1 MGAAANRLMTQTWK
15 VSTALLQQLDA
26 ENLADQITST
36 LLDDEAVVSAYEKD
50 PENQL
55 WCVEIYFQGEVP
67 DQTELVRLFGGQ
79 TLTKEQLPDTDW
91 VSHSQ
96 SQLAPIQAGR
106 FFVHGAHDRHRRPA
120 SGVSVEIQAGQ
131 AFGTGH
137 HGTTRGCLLALDDLL
152 NRARPETVLDVGCG
166 SAVLAIAFA
175 LATKR
180 CALAGDIDPVAIE
193 VARANARNNQAA
205 GLVHT
210 VVATGTGHPTIRAFT
225 PAQLVMAN
233 ILAKPL
239 MDMKASLAACV
250 APGGWL
256 ILSGITVD
264 QETRLLGSYRPFGLS
279 LRKRWRLEGWST
291 LLLQKA

>member
-1 MGAAANRLMTQTWK
+1 MAQTWK
-15 VSTALLQQLDA
+15 VSTALLQQTDA
-26 ENLADQITST
+26 ESLADQIDTA
-36 LLDDEAVVSAYEKD
+36 LLDDDAVVSAYEKD
-50 PENQL
+50 PVNQQ
-55 WCVEIYFQGEVP
+55 WCVEIYFQGQAP
-67 DQTELVRLFGGQ
+67 DQTELGRLFGRQ
-79 TLTKEQLPDTDW
+79 PLTTEKLPDTDW

-106 FFVHGAHDRHRRPA
+106 FFVHGAHDRARRPA
-120 SGVSVEIQAGQ
+120 SGVSIEIQAGQ

-152 NRARPETVLDVGCG
+152 NRKQPETVLDVGCG

-180 CALAGDIDPVAIE
+180 RALASDVDPVAID
-193 VARANARNNQAA
+193 VAQANAQSNRA
-205 GLVHT
+205 GSLVQT
-210 VVATGTGHPTIRAFT
+210 VVAKGTSHPQIRAFT
-225 PAQLVMAN
+225 PAQLAMAN

-239 MDMKASLAACV
+239 MDMKADLAPCV
-250 APGGWL
+250 APGGCL

-264 QETRLLGSYRPFGLS
+264 QESRLLGSYRPFGLT

-291 LLLQKA
+291 LLLDRSQV